1 MISHI
6 DKESNISSC
15 KPIISKGDF
24 RKVCPKSTK
33 FEKRAILKG
42 DEPMLQTL
50 ALYLSLIM
58 AILLFLYAF
67 FEGIKIA
74 DTEGKVHGGT
84 FILSVVSAFIFSAFT
99 FVFY

>member
-1 MISHI
+1 MSKTISFFF
-6 DKESNISSC
+6 S
-15 KPIISKGDF
+15 
-24 RKVCPKSTK
+24 PKTTK
-33 FEKRAILKG
+33 FEKKAILKG

>member
-6 DKESNISSC
+6 GKESNISSC
-15 KPIISKGDF
+15 KPIISKGD
-24 RKVCPKSTK
+24 
-33 FEKRAILKG
+33 EQ
-42 DEPMLQTL
+42 MLQIL

-67 FEGIKIA
+67 YEGIKIA
-74 DTEGKVHGGT
+74 DSEGKVHGGT
-84 FILSVVSAFIFSAFT
+84 FILSVISAFIFSAFT

>member
-6 DKESNISSC
+6 SKKSNISSC
-15 KPIISKGDF
+15 KPII
-24 RKVCPKSTK
+24 
-33 FEKRAILKG
+33 LKG
-42 DEPMLQTL
+42 DEQMLQTL

-74 DTEGKVHGGT
+74 DSEEKVHGGT
-84 FILSVVSAFIFSAFT
+84 FILTVTSAFIFSAFT